1 MAEPIHTLLYI
12 IKNSESNCRARIFY
26 YTGLGH
32 HIYQKK
38 WARLRKSGTIY
49 SRLRQKKFVKLN
61 YLFRINF
68 LHFTILLPPLP
79 TYILEGKKLVK
90 FNFMNFFCLLG
101 RLVPDYLGEFFLLQ
115 RRWAQ
120 TGRYIFMGKLTQEH
134 MYLGPFL
141 YLKVIVH
148 IYIECGIFY
157 IRSVQNS
164 KIIWFFVLCVYLL
177 ICFGAENQNYFFS

>member
-1 MAEPIHTLLYI
+1 MPRANFLLY
-12 IKNSESNCRARIFY
+12 
-26 YTGLGH
+26 
-32 HIYQKK
+32 
-38 WARLRKSGTIY
+38 WARPSYLS
-49 SRLRQKKFVKLN
+49 KKVGQVAKIWHYLQPPKAKKKIVKLN

-90 FNFMNFFCLLG
+90 FNFTNFFCLLG

-115 RRWAQ
+115 WRWAQ